1 MRKITG
7 VVLLLLVLL
16 GCKNETN
23 TEQRAELNAVL
34 PEMRYGI
41 VIDSFRV
48 EENTVKNGEN
58 LSIILNRY
66 GASGKLVHDIV
77 QASKDIFD
85 ARSIR
90 VGQKYTVMSDE
101 DEQPLR
107 YWIYEKDVV
116 TYFIFDLSDSLPKI
130 TRYDRPVETHV
141 KHLGGV
147 INSSLFK
154 TVIDAGATQEL
165 AVKLAG
171 VFDWTVDFFSIQ
183 KGDYFRVVYEEKT
196 VEGQPYGMGK
206 ILAAEF
212 MHRNKQH
219 YAIRYD
225 RDDKKDQFYNE
236 KGESMRKRYLK
247 APLEYS
253 RISSKFSANRL
264 HPVLKTNRAHLGVDY
279 AAPTGTPIRA
289 IGHGTVVEAGY
300 RGGNGNW
307 VKIKHSPQH
316 STGYL
321 HMSKIAPGIRSGV
334 RVSQGQVIGYV
345 GSTGLATGPHLC
357 FRFWENGVQVNPLR
371 IQTPPAEP
379 MAEKY
384 KPAYFIHRDSMLVEL
399 NKVVLPES

>member
-1 MRKITG
+1 MRKNALLFLL
-7 VVLLLLVLL
+7 VVLLL
-16 GCKNETN
+16 GCKNDGN
-23 TEQRAELNAVL
+23 SDQKAELNAVL
-34 PEMRYGI
+34 PEVRYGI
-41 VIDSFRV
+41 VVDSFLV
-48 EENTVKNGEN
+48 EENTVSNGEN

-66 GASGKLVHDIV
+66 GASGALVHAIV
-77 QASKDIFD
+77 QASKDVFD

-90 VGQKYTVMSDE
+90 VGQKYTVISDE

-116 TYFIFDLSDSLPKI
+116 TYFIFDFSDSLPKV
-130 TRYDRPVETHV
+130 TRHDRPVETHI
-141 KHLGGV
+141 KNLGGV

-196 VEGQPYGMGK
+196 VEGKPYGMGK

-225 RDDKKDQFYNE
+225 RNGKVDQFYNE

-253 RISSKFSANRL
+253 RISSKFSSSRL
-264 HPVLKTNRAHLGVDY
+264 HPVLKTRRAHLGVDY

-300 RGGNGNW
+300 RGGNGNF

-316 STGYL
+316 TTGYL
-321 HMSKIAPGIRSGV
+321 HMSKIGSGIRKGV

-379 MAEKY
+379 MPERE
-384 KPAYFIHRDSMLVEL
+384 KPAYFLLRDSMLVEL
-399 NKVVLPES
+399 NKVVLPAS

>member
-1 MRKITG
+1 MRKIAG
-7 VVLLLLVLL
+7 VVLLLFILL
-16 GCKNETN
+16 GCKNENKT
-23 TEQRAELNAVL
+23 QQQAELNAVL

-66 GASGKLVHDIV
+66 GASGKLVHEIV
-77 QASKDIFD
+77 QASKDVFD

-130 TRYDRPVETHV
+130 TRFDRPVETHV

-196 VEGQPYGMGK
+196 VEGKPYGMGK

-225 RDDKKDQFYNE
+225 RNGKVDQFYNE

-289 IGHGTVVEAGY
+289 IGHGTVLEAGY

-321 HMSKIAPGIRSGV
+321 HMSKIAPGIRKGV

-379 MAEKY
+379 MPEKD

>member
-1 MRKITG
+1 MRKIAG
-7 VVLLLLVLL
+7 ILLLLALFF
-16 GCKNETN
+16 GCKNEDN
-23 TEQRAELNAVL
+23 TKQQAELNAVL
-34 PEMRYGI
+34 PETRYGI

-48 EENTVKNGEN
+48 EESTVTNGEN

-66 GASGKLVHDIV
+66 GASGKLIYEIV
-77 QASKDIFD
+77 QASKGVFD

-90 VGQKYTVMSDE
+90 VGQKYTIISDN

-116 TYFIFDLSDSLPKI
+116 TYFIFDFSDSLPKI
-130 TRYDRPVETHV
+130 TRHDRPVETHI
-141 KHLGGV
+141 KNLGGV

-171 VFDWTVDFFSIQ
+171 VFDWTVNFFSIQ

-196 VEGQPYGMGK
+196 VEGKPYGMGK

-212 MHRNKQH
+212 VHRNKH
-219 YAIRYD
+219 NYAIRWD
-225 RDDKKDQFYNE
+225 REGKVDQFYNE

-253 RISSKFSANRL
+253 RISSKFSASRL
-264 HPVLKTNRAHLGVDY
+264 HPVLKTRRAHLGVDY

-289 IGHGTVVEAGY
+289 IGNGAVLEAGY

-321 HMSKIAPGIRSGV
+321 HMSKIASGIRKGM

-357 FRFWENGVQVNPLR
+357 FRFWENGVQVNPMR
-371 IQTPPAEP
+371 IQTPPADP
-379 MAEKY
+379 MPQKD
-384 KPAYFIHRDSMLVEL
+384 KPAYFMHRDSMLVAL
-399 NKVVLPES
+399 NEVVLPAS

>member
-1 MRKITG
+1 MRKIAG
-7 VVLLLLVLL
+7 VILLLLVLF
-16 GCKNETN
+16 GCKNEN
-23 TEQRAELNAVL
+23 KTEQQAELNAVL
-34 PEMRYGI
+34 PETRYGI

-58 LSIILNRY
+58 LSIILSRY
-66 GASGKLVHDIV
+66 GASGKLVHEIV

-116 TYFIFDLSDSLPKI
+116 TYFIFDFSDSLPKI
-130 TRYDRPVETHV
+130 TRYDRPVETHI

-196 VEGQPYGMGK
+196 VEGKPYGMGK

-321 HMSKIAPGIRSGV
+321 HMSKIATGIRKGV

-379 MAEKY
+379 MAEKD

-399 NKVVLPES
+399 NKVILPES

>member
-1 MRKITG
+1 MRKNALLF
-7 VVLLLLVLL
+7 VLVLLLF
-16 GCKNETN
+16 GCKNDGN
-23 TEQRAELNAVL
+23 SDQKAELNAVL
-34 PEMRYGI
+34 PEVRYGI
-41 VIDSFRV
+41 VVDSFLV
-48 EENTVKNGEN
+48 EENTVSNGEN

-66 GASGKLVHDIV
+66 GASGALVHNIV
-77 QASKDIFD
+77 QASKDVFD

-90 VGQKYTVMSDE
+90 VGQKYTVISDE

-116 TYFIFDLSDSLPKI
+116 TYFIFDLSDSLPKV
-130 TRYDRPVETHV
+130 TRHDRPVETHI
-141 KHLGGV
+141 KNLGGV

-196 VEGQPYGMGK
+196 VEGKPYGMGK

-225 RDDKKDQFYNE
+225 RNGKVDQFYNE

-253 RISSKFSANRL
+253 RISSKFSSSRL
-264 HPVLKTNRAHLGVDY
+264 HPVLKTRRAHLGVDY

-300 RGGNGNW
+300 RGGNGNF

-316 STGYL
+316 TTGYL
-321 HMSKIAPGIRSGV
+321 HMSKIGSGIRKGV

-379 MAEKY
+379 MPERE
-384 KPAYFIHRDSMLVEL
+384 KPAYFLLRDSMLVEL
-399 NKVVLPES
+399 NKVVLPAS